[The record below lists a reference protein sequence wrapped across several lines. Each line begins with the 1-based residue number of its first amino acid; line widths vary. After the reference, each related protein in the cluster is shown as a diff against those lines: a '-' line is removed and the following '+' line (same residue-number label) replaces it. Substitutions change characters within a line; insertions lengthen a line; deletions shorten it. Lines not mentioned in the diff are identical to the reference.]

1 MCSAFFLET
10 HLAGQLAGSRRL
22 LDEAEQ
28 GALKG
33 GGVYQHVASR
43 CTRCEGYAS
52 IAFGL
57 AQVDSVALAKTKG
70 LLPCTQREDL
80 ARESS

>member
-1 MCSAFFLET
+1 MRCLTDATLGVVEACSVWE
-10 HLAGQLAGSRRL
+10 QLG
-22 LDEAEQ
+22 D
-28 GALKG
+28 G
-33 GGVYQHVASR
+33 GCTSMQHVASR

-70 LLPCTQREDL
+70 LLP
-80 ARESS
+80 

>member
-1 MCSAFFLET
+1 MSKHPSELSSLFA
-10 HLAGQLAGSRRL
+10 SRRCYICL
-22 LDEAEQ
+22 HMGRRECSLV
-28 GALKG
+28 L
-33 GGVYQHVASR
+33 YQHVASR

-70 LLPCTQREDL
+70 LLPCVQREDL
-80 ARESS
+80 VRHSS